1 MIVLFMWFYSLPLCV
16 CSTSHWG
23 ESGISL
29 IFCLASWEYNCPS
42 KPHILHAI
50 FYPIHR
56 QCLSAVLRMLCP
68 SLQFIS
74 PSLWLGMSF
83 CVGDKRDLPC
93 RVAAVL
99 TLRDEKAIRPWP
111 CSCSAGSNPSI
122 QCHHAKLMHSAN
134 YSSVWKDM

>member
-1 MIVLFMWFYSLPLCV
+1 MDLFPLCV
-16 CSTSHWG
+16 CSTCHWG

-42 KPHILHAI
+42 KPRILHAI

-56 QCLSAVLRMLCP
+56 QCLSALLRMLCP

-83 CVGDKRDLPC
+83 CVGDKRDLRC

-99 TLRDEKAIRPWP
+99 TLRDEKAIRPRP

-122 QCHHAKLMHSAN
+122 QCHHAKIMHSAN
-134 YSSVWKDM
+134 YSSMWKDM